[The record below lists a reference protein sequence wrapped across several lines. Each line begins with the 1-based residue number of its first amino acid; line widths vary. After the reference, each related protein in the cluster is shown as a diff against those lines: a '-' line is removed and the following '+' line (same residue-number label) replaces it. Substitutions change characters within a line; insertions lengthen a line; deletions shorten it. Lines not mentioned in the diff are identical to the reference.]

1 MSLRV
6 KILGSGTAN
15 GFPSPF
21 CDCETCRRARASQD
35 PRDLR
40 RRTSYLIDDDTI
52 VDFGPDAYWQSV
64 TYDVKLHHLR
74 RILYTHRHGD
84 HINPE
89 LLTYRRDGWS
99 MNHTRLKLFASKPTL
114 LALQTW
120 ALQNEDVRS
129 FDEMDIDAMCLTAGQ
144 EVMDGDL
151 TILPLAAKHHH
162 IEALVYLL
170 AKNGRTVFIGNDSGY
185 YPEETWKV
193 LEGKHIDLAF
203 LDATFGLFKADYDD
217 DHCGSATTV
226 RIVSRL
232 REMNCL
238 TADSQLFG
246 IHFSHAG
253 HALHSELETYF
264 APHHI
269 GVAYDGMEVAT
280 P

>member
-15 GFPSPF
+15 GLPSPF

-40 RRTSYLIDDDTI
+40 CRTSYLIDDDTI

-64 TYDVKLHHLR
+64 TYGVELHRLK
-74 RILYTHRHGD
+74 RILCTHRHGD

-114 LALQTW
+114 IALQVW
-120 ALQNEDVRS
+120 ALQNEGVRS
-129 FDEMDIDAMCLTAGQ
+129 FDEMDIDDVCLAAGK
-144 EVMDGDL
+144 EVTDGDL
-151 TILPLAAKHHH
+151 RILPLAAKHHH

-170 AKNGRTVFIGNDSGY
+170 AKNGRAIFIGNDSGY

-217 DHCGSATTV
+217 DHCGANTTLRV
-226 RIVSRL
+226 VQRL
-232 REMNCL
+232 RDMGCL
-238 TADSQLFG
+238 TEGSQVFG

-253 HALHSELETYF
+253 HALHRELEAYF
-264 APHHI
+264 APHQ
-269 GVAYDGMEVAT
+269 VNAAYDGLELVI
-280 P
+280 

>member
-15 GFPSPF
+15 GLPSPF

-64 TYDVKLHHLR
+64 TYGVELHRLK
-74 RILYTHRHGD
+74 RILCTHRHGD

-114 LALQTW
+114 IALQVW
-120 ALQNEDVRS
+120 ALQNEGVRS
-129 FDEMDIDAMCLTAGQ
+129 FDEMDIDDVCLAAGK
-144 EVMDGDL
+144 EVTDGDL
-151 TILPLAAKHHH
+151 RILPLAAKHHH

-170 AKNGRTVFIGNDSGY
+170 AKNGRAIFIGNDSGY

-217 DHCGSATTV
+217 DHCGANTTLRV
-226 RIVSRL
+226 VQRL
-232 REMNCL
+232 RDMGCL
-238 TADSQLFG
+238 TDTSQVFG

-253 HALHSELETYF
+253 HALHRELEAYF
-264 APHHI
+264 APHQ
-269 GVAYDGMEVAT
+269 VNAAYDGLEIVI
-280 P
+280 